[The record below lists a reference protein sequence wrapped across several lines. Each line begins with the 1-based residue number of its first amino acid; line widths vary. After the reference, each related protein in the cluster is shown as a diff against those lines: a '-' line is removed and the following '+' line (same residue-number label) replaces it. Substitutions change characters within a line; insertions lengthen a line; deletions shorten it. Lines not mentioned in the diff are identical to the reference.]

1 MNFITA
7 LKLALQLLALLPE
20 IINTIQKLFPN
31 SAGSDKLNIAKTMI
45 QSAVDL
51 APSVGASFD
60 AVWKIAEPLV
70 NTIVA
75 TYKTDGTIG
84 PKP

>member
-1 MNFITA
+1 MNFITG
-7 LKLALQLLALLPE
+7 LKIAIQLLALLPE
-20 IINTIQKLFPN
+20 IITTIQRLFPN

-45 QSAVDL
+45 QSVVDS
-51 APSVGASFD
+51 APGIEASFD

-75 TYKTDGTIG
+75 VYKADGTIAA
-84 PKP
+84 K